1 MQEPEFKD
9 KSLFPSPKTQTPWL
23 FVQISQAVGAGRATA
38 TKPSMKGIVWGE
50 REIWCPRKWKKKKA
64 DLLLSVLTTEVAQGR

>member
-50 REIWCPRKWKKKKA
+50 R
-64 DLLLSVLTTEVAQGR
+64 